1 MRNIC
6 FVIMFTFLTGKYLNE
21 VIKIL
26 LDGFRE
32 FSAQRGKEMG
42 AGSCAGLVWWE
53 FLGSSVNE
61 I

>member
-1 MRNIC
+1 
-6 FVIMFTFLTGKYLNE
+6 MFTFLTGEYLNE